1 MLVPYKKWLL
11 AKQRRRLSG
20 SWDRDMRSH
29 SGGFDDLDMF
39 DVVQSP
45 QFKARFA
52 EIIGMGTETQPAKGR
67 VKINHVEGDCPRVF
81 QRIMCLE
88 CGYTASEARYLSEDD
103 WLNNE
108 TYQGHTKAPIRGR
121 AVPCIDVDDTKG
133 HTPKGED

>member
-20 SWDRDMRSH
+20 SWDRDMRPPSN
-29 SGGFDDLDMF
+29 GTDCMDLC
-39 DVVQSP
+39 DVVHSP

-52 EIIGMGTETQPAKGR
+52 EIIGMGIKP
-67 VKINHVEGDCPRVF
+67 DLPP
-81 QRIMCLE
+81 
-88 CGYTASEARYLSEDD
+88 TASESHRKLGAVAASTVEHGTVATT
-103 WLNNE
+103 N
-108 TYQGHTKAPIRGR
+108 TGIMSPVRGR

>member
-52 EIIGMGTETQPAKGR
+52 EIIGMGTNPA
-67 VKINHVEGDCPRVF
+67 
-81 QRIMCLE
+81 QA
-88 CGYTASEARYLSEDD
+88 T
-103 WLNNE
+103 
-108 TYQGHTKAPIRGR
+108 APIRGR